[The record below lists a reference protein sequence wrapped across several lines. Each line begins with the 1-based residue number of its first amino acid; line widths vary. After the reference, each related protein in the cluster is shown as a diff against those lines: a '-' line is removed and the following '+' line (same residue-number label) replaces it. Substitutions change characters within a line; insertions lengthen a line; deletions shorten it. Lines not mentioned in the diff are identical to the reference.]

1 LNTQDFIVRAAAS
14 LTGRF
19 GIAFGAE
26 RLALDLSQQTATE
39 KAKAHAQLKFG
50 YFNFSRTACAWA
62 FRSSSETS
70 TGRVASTSHFST
82 AARELDAAI
91 PARFINRWVRA
102 HRQLR
107 DQPRPVRPL
116 PAARGLARAGPPAQ
130 SRGPLE
136 PRTAKHRGAPTGIRA
151 SNAQAFRVSAKCA
164 DLRTTPPPE
173 ATAPAIRHDST
184 RKASR

>member
-1 LNTQDFIVRAAAS
+1 VEVPTRRLRNESRGAVWPAAWGERRSGARRRRLRRSVVFHGRRQAVRTDARAARTALAHGAGHDGRSRERALNPQDFDGGARV
-14 LTGRF
+14 GRCHP
-19 GIAFGAE
+19 
-26 RLALDLSQQTATE
+26 RPL
-39 KAKAHAQLKFG
+39 H
-50 YFNFSRTACAWA
+50 
-62 FRSSSETS
+62 
-70 TGRVASTSHFST
+70 H
-82 AARELDAAI
+82 
-91 PARFINRWVRA
+91 RWGRA

-130 SRGPLE
+130 PRAPLE
-136 PRTAKHRGAPTGIRA
+136 PRTAKHRGAPTAIRA

-164 DLRTTPPPE
+164 DLRATPPPE